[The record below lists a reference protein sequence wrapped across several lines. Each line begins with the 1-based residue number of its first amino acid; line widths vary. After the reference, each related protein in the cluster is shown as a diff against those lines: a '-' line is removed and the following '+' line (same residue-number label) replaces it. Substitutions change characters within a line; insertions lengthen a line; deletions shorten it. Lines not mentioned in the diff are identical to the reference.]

1 MRDPKTILITGA
13 SSGIGEALAEAYAS
27 PGVTLVLTG
36 RDRNRLD
43 AVAARCMARG
53 ALVRA
58 ATVDVA
64 DRAAMADWLAQVDHA
79 SPIDLCIAC
88 IANAGISGGT
98 GRRGESEEQA
108 RRILAVNVDGVLN
121 TIHPLIGPMTAR
133 GRGQLALV
141 SSLAGF
147 RGYPGAPAYCASK
160 AAVKSYGESLRLD
173 LRATGIE
180 VSVICPGF
188 VKSRITDRNRFPM
201 PFLMDSDRAASII
214 KRGLERNR
222 GRIAFPLPTYLMAW
236 MIAVL
241 PSALADALLAH
252 TPAKE

>member
-1 MRDPKTILITGA
+1 M
-13 SSGIGEALAEAYAS
+13 
-27 PGVTLVLTG
+27 
-36 RDRNRLD
+36 DRE
-43 AVAARCMARG
+43 
-53 ALVRA
+53 
-58 ATVDVA
+58 TPVD
-64 DRAAMADWLAQVDHA
+64 L
-79 SPIDLCIAC
+79 C

-160 AAVKSYGESLRLD
+160 AAVRSYGESLRLD
-173 LRATGIE
+173 LRAAGIE

-201 PFLMDSDRAASII
+201 PFLMDADRAASII

-236 MIAVL
+236 MVAVL
-241 PSALADALLAH
+241 PSSAGGCAAGAYASEGVSGRLRPVTRLRSLPDSAASSASWASIQVFSAAESFFWISPRSFWSLVTLSAG
-252 TPAKE
+252 PL

>member
-1 MRDPKTILITGA
+1 MRDPRTILITGA
-13 SSGIGEALAEAYAS
+13 SSGIGEALAEAYAG

-36 RDRNRLD
+36 RDRERLD
-43 AVAARCMARG
+43 AVAARCVERG
-53 ALVRA
+53 AVVRA

-64 DRAAMADWLAQVDHA
+64 DRAAMADWLALVDRET
-79 SPIDLCIAC
+79 PVDLC

-121 TIHPLIGPMTAR
+121 TIHPLIGPMRER
-133 GRGQLALV
+133 GKGQLALV
-141 SSLAGF
+141 SSLAGL

-173 LRATGIE
+173 LRPAGIE

-201 PFLMDSDRAASII
+201 PFLMDANRAASII
-214 KRGLERNR
+214 RRGLERNR

-236 MIAVL
+236 IVAML
-241 PSALADALLAH
+241 PAALADALLAH

>member
-1 MRDPKTILITGA
+1 MRDPRTILITGA
-13 SSGIGEALAEAYAS
+13 SIGIGEALAEAYAG

-36 RDRNRLD
+36 RDRERLD
-43 AVAARCMARG
+43 AVAARCAERG
-53 ALVRA
+53 AAVRA

-64 DRAAMADWLAQVDHA
+64 DRAAMADWLALVDRET
-79 SPIDLCIAC
+79 PVDLC

-121 TIHPLIGPMTAR
+121 TIHPLIGPMRER
-133 GRGQLALV
+133 GKGQLALV
-141 SSLAGF
+141 SSLAGL

-173 LRATGIE
+173 LRPAGIE

-201 PFLMDSDRAASII
+201 PFLMDANRAASII
-214 KRGLERNR
+214 RRGLERNR

-236 MIAVL
+236 IVAML
-241 PSALADALLAH
+241 PAALADALLAH

>member
-1 MRDPKTILITGA
+1 MRDPRTILITGA
-13 SSGIGEALAEAYAS
+13 SSGIGEALAEAYAG

-36 RDRNRLD
+36 RDRERLD
-43 AVAARCMARG
+43 AVAARCAERG
-53 ALVRA
+53 AAVRA

-64 DRAAMADWLAQVDHA
+64 DRAAMADWLALVDRET
-79 SPIDLCIAC
+79 PVDLC

-121 TIHPLIGPMTAR
+121 TIHPLIGPMRER

-141 SSLAGF
+141 SSLAGL

-173 LRATGIE
+173 LRPAGIE

-201 PFLMDSDRAASII
+201 PFLMDANRAASII
-214 KRGLERNR
+214 RRGLERNR

-236 MIAVL
+236 IVAML
-241 PSALADALLAH
+241 PAALADALLAH

>member
-1 MRDPKTILITGA
+1 MRDPRTILITGA
-13 SSGIGEALAEAYAS
+13 SSGIGEALAETYAG

-36 RDRNRLD
+36 RDRERLD
-43 AVAARCMARG
+43 AVAARCAERG
-53 ALVRA
+53 ATVRA

-64 DRAAMADWLAQVDHA
+64 DRAAMADWLALVDRET
-79 SPIDLCIAC
+79 PVDLC

-108 RRILAVNVDGVLN
+108 LRILAVNVDGVLN
-121 TIHPLIGPMTAR
+121 TIHPLIGPMRER

-141 SSLAGF
+141 SSLAGL

-173 LRATGIE
+173 LRPAGIE

-201 PFLMDSDRAASII
+201 PFLMDANRAASII
-214 KRGLERNR
+214 RRGLERNR

-236 MIAVL
+236 IVAML

>member
-13 SSGIGEALAEAYAS
+13 SSGIGEALAEVYAG
-27 PGVTLVLTG
+27 PGITLVLTG
-36 RDRNRLD
+36 RDRDRLD
-43 AVAARCMARG
+43 AVAARCMERG
-53 ALVRA
+53 AAVRA

-64 DRAAMADWLAQVDHA
+64 DRATMADWLAAVDRET
-79 SPIDLCIAC
+79 PVDLC

-133 GRGQLALV
+133 RRGQLALV

-160 AAVKSYGESLRLD
+160 AAVRSYGESLRLD
-173 LRATGIE
+173 LRGAGIE

-188 VKSRITDRNRFPM
+188 VRSRITDRNRFPM
-201 PFLMDSDRAASII
+201 PFLMNADRAASII

-236 MIAVL
+236 MVAVL
-241 PSALADALLAH
+241 PSGLADVLLAH

>member
-1 MRDPKTILITGA
+1 MRDPKTILVTGA
-13 SSGIGEALAEAYAS
+13 SSGIGEALALIYAG
-27 PGVTLVLTG
+27 PGMTLVLTG
-36 RDRNRLD
+36 RDRERLD
-43 AVAARCMARG
+43 AVAARCTERG
-53 ALVRA
+53 ASVRA

-64 DRAAMADWLAQVDHA
+64 DRAAMADWLALVDRET
-79 SPIDLCIAC
+79 PVDLCV
-88 IANAGISGGT
+88 ANAGISGGT

-121 TIHPLIGPMTAR
+121 TIHPLIGPMKER

-173 LRATGIE
+173 LRPAGIE

-201 PFLMDSDRAASII
+201 PFLMDAHRAASII

-236 MIAVL
+236 SVAML
-241 PSALADALLAH
+241 PAALADALLAH

>member
-13 SSGIGEALAEAYAS
+13 SSGIGEALAEAYARA
-27 PGVTLVLTG
+27 GVTLVLTG
-36 RDRNRLD
+36 RDRERLD
-43 AVAARCMARG
+43 AVAARCMDRG
-53 ALVRA
+53 AAVLT

-64 DRAAMADWLAQVDHA
+64 NRTGMAGWLALVDHA
-79 SPIDLCIAC
+79 TPIDLC

-98 GRRGESEEQA
+98 GRKGESEEQA
-108 RRILAVNVDGVLN
+108 RRIMAVNVDGVLN

-160 AAVKSYGESLRLD
+160 AAVRSYGESLRLD
-173 LRATGIE
+173 LRAAGIE

-201 PFLMDSDRAASII
+201 PFLMDADRAASII
-214 KRGLERNR
+214 RRGLERNR

-236 MIAVL
+236 MVAVL
-241 PSALADALLAH
+241 PSRLADTLLAH

>member
-13 SSGIGEALAEAYAS
+13 SSGIGEALAEVYAG
-27 PGVTLVLTG
+27 PGITLVLTG
-36 RDRNRLD
+36 RDRDRLD
-43 AVAARCMARG
+43 AVAARCMERG
-53 ALVRA
+53 AAVRA

-64 DRAAMADWLAQVDHA
+64 DRAGMADWLASVDRET
-79 SPIDLCIAC
+79 PVDLC

-160 AAVKSYGESLRLD
+160 AAVRSYGESLRLD
-173 LRATGIE
+173 LRAAGIE

-188 VKSRITDRNRFPM
+188 VRSRITDRNRFPM
-201 PFLMDSDRAASII
+201 PFLMNADRAASII

-222 GRIAFPLPTYLMAW
+222 GRIAFPLPTYLMVW
-236 MIAVL
+236 MIAAM
-241 PSALADALLAH
+241 PPRLADAVLAH